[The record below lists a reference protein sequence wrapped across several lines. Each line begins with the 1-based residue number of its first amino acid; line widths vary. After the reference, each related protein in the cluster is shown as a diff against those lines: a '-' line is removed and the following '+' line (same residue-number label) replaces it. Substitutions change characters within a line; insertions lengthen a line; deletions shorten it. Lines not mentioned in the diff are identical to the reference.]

1 MGWGRGCWV
10 LAWTIAKC
18 FLLSE
23 CDFNPNLK
31 PIRLFSHCK
40 IWDELFAAEDA
51 ICHFDPS
58 FGLSVQRGLGRTQE
72 VLGCFVPCGF
82 FFFFRTVELHFGS
95 ACVLLNPDLGGLCT
109 MLRAILV
116 WIPPPHQIGRN
127 SVYAV
132 QMQDNWENAKRE
144 EEKKWLAQ
152 AFIYIHCF

>member
-51 ICHFDPS
+51 VCHLIP
-58 FGLSVQRGLGRTQE
+58 LSGCLCSKGLGGPRRFLSALLLL
-72 VLGCFVPCGF
+72 V
-82 FFFFRTVELHFGS
+82 FFFFRALELHFGS
-95 ACVLLNPDLGGLCT
+95 ARVLLNPDLGGLRT